1 MRRRKYCFQY
11 SEIRTSKLKATVIAS
26 RKEPCVIFT
35 QFSLTNKL
43 DDYEQQLTKLR
54 NEITQLRNENK
65 DLTDTIFKRDH

>member
-1 MRRRKYCFQY
+1 MYWLQMRK
-11 SEIRTSKLKATVIAS
+11 SKLKVIVRTS
-26 RKEPCVIFT
+26 RKKPCVFFT

-43 DDYEQQLTKLR
+43 DDHEQQLIKLR

>member
-1 MRRRKYCFQY
+1 MRK
-11 SEIRTSKLKATVIAS
+11 SKLKVIVRTS
-26 RKEPCVIFT
+26 RKEPCVFFT

-43 DDYEQQLTKLR
+43 DDQEQQLIKLR

>member
-1 MRRRKYCFQY
+1 MRK
-11 SEIRTSKLKATVIAS
+11 SKLKVIVRTS
-26 RKEPCVIFT
+26 RKEPCVFST

-43 DDYEQQLTKLR
+43 DDHEQQLIKLR